1 VMTNRAGVLETI
13 AAAVREAQA
22 PSLPSPASGGGGA
35 RGSSEPALPSGDTQG
50 QSRL

>member
-13 AAAVREAQA
+13 ATAIREACA

-35 RGSSEPALPSGDTQG
+35 CGADGVSP
-50 QSRL
+50 